1 MDGTWASH
9 DFWGGMAEDVI
20 RLTPINER
28 VPADIAEEAMRIAAS
43 IEDGS
48 FHPFT
53 GPLTNQ
59 AGEVV
64 VPEGVIMTNEELAGM
79 NWYVG
84 GIKAA
89 LPN

>member
-1 MDGTWASH
+1 MDGTWVSH

-20 RLTPINER
+20 MLTPINER
-28 VPADIAEEAMRIAAS
+28 VPAEIADEATAIAAS
-43 IEDGS
+43 IADGS

-64 VPEGVIMTNEELAGM
+64 VPEGVTMTNDELAGM
-79 NWYVG
+79 NWYVE
-84 GIKAA
+84 GITAA